1 MPCCSNG
8 HVNAQ
13 EKEEG
18 GGRREEEGGG
28 TREEAGVQEFRSLVC
43 SRREG
48 EREGR
53 GKEDQINICENIMCN
68 LISPRLMEGERSRK
82 RSRTLALAST
92 D

>member
-28 TREEAGVQEFRSLVC
+28 TREEAGVQEFGVL
-43 SRREG
+43 
-48 EREGR
+48 
-53 GKEDQINICENIMCN
+53 
-68 LISPRLMEGERSRK
+68 RLDEEVSMQVFLHG
-82 RSRTLALAST
+82 
-92 D
+92 